1 MQRLHREMED
11 RIYKRGEPIECYY
24 YDKLAKAR
32 RCNLS
37 EEACIEY
44 LITGLNNQ
52 DTIRAISTRT
62 YDSPEE
68 LLCCLKRLEERVGTV
83 GSRDPKHFKASEFQN
98 LAGHGNKEHRAAETA
113 LNESNQYQQNSAP
126 RKETE
131 PGGRGATFA
140 TEAGH
145 EARNCRERESGPRLF
160 QSAVELDIRA
170 ADAANEKYFMLAK
183 VNGNEVR
190 AYVDLGSQCVTIRR
204 EDADR
209 IGIRYSVME
218 KPLTIGGYGSGRVTP
233 CGQANV
239 NLTVDQATADVP
251 VLIVPNE
258 SQAIPIIVGQPFT
271 EQPHVTV
278 VRRRNSVRIFEEE
291 KNVDESDDTLQSI
304 KIPYLPRRPVCL
316 WSKESTVVP
325 PNYVGIRQALRY
337 GQRTQRRCFRGRPTE
352 ELSIKANER
361 VARAEVCYLDEEP
374 MQDFKSGCSTTQ
386 PCPTATASV
395 KAGPGVTPEHREKLY
410 RLIEEYRDCFA
421 DSVAEIGHTT
431 AAEMKIEITAEEPV
445 RWWLRIQEFTFDIE
459 YRKGATMAHVD
470 ALSRSPCDPPDE
482 TEVVGGLQVLATC
495 IEIDDCL
502 AIAQQNDPDI
512 QILKERLSRRQ
523 HLSNEDRRVQSEYQL
538 SNGKLFKKVHQGD
551 SAPRLLWVVPRHA
564 RWRVVKACHDD
575 IGHFAVEKTLSKLK
589 ETYWF
594 PGMKR
599 YVRRYI
605 AACIEC
611 LFHKVPAGK
620 RPGKLHSID
629 KVGKPF
635 HSIHIDHL
643 GPFVRSKSGNAYI
656 LVAVDGFTKFVLLRA
671 VRNTSAGPAT
681 QFLRDV
687 AGIFGPPTMVI
698 TDRGSAFTSA
708 KFKATCDAFSIK
720 HVKNATATPRANG
733 QVERYNRMIT
743 PAVASLTNNTDGKDW
758 DTTLPQVQW
767 GINSTLHQATKT
779 TPFGLLFNY
788 RPRNINGDCVD
799 EALTEEFDRQIE
811 AKRTSAAE
819 SIREDQRKQQARYN
833 KKRSEAPAY
842 GPGDVV
848 LDRARAYSVW

>member
-131 PGGRGATFA
+131 PFGPRRKNPPFLKKEGHAVSTVTSTVTSLSTVRVRSGGRGATLCNRS
-140 TEAGH
+140 GH

-291 KNVDESDDTLQSI
+291 KNVDESDDTLQYI
-304 KIPYLPRRPVCL
+304 KIPDLPRRPVCHL
-316 WSKESTVVP
+316 VQRVDSSSAELRW
-325 PNYVGIRQALRY
+325 IRQALRY

-352 ELSIKANER
+352 
-361 VARAEVCYLDEEP
+361 
-374 MQDFKSGCSTTQ
+374 
-386 PCPTATASV
+386 
-395 KAGPGVTPEHREKLY
+395 
-410 RLIEEYRDCFA
+410 
-421 DSVAEIGHTT
+421 
-431 AAEMKIEITAEEPV
+431 
-445 RWWLRIQEFTFDIE
+445 
-459 YRKGATMAHVD
+459 
-470 ALSRSPCDPPDE
+470 
-482 TEVVGGLQVLATC
+482 
-495 IEIDDCL
+495 
-502 AIAQQNDPDI
+502 
-512 QILKERLSRRQ
+512 
-523 HLSNEDRRVQSEYQL
+523 
-538 SNGKLFKKVHQGD
+538 
-551 SAPRLLWVVPRHA
+551 VPRGA
-564 RWRVVKACHDD
+564 R
-575 IGHFAVEKTLSKLK
+575 
-589 ETYWF
+589 
-594 PGMKR
+594 
-599 YVRRYI
+599 
-605 AACIEC
+605 
-611 LFHKVPAGK
+611 
-620 RPGKLHSID
+620 
-629 KVGKPF
+629 
-635 HSIHIDHL
+635 
-643 GPFVRSKSGNAYI
+643 
-656 LVAVDGFTKFVLLRA
+656 
-671 VRNTSAGPAT
+671 
-681 QFLRDV
+681 
-687 AGIFGPPTMVI
+687 
-698 TDRGSAFTSA
+698 
-708 KFKATCDAFSIK
+708 
-720 HVKNATATPRANG
+720 
-733 QVERYNRMIT
+733 
-743 PAVASLTNNTDGKDW
+743 
-758 DTTLPQVQW
+758 
-767 GINSTLHQATKT
+767 TLHTA
-779 TPFGLLFNY
+779 L
-788 RPRNINGDCVD
+788 RPECGCG
-799 EALTEEFDRQIE
+799 
-811 AKRTSAAE
+811 K
-819 SIREDQRKQQARYN
+819 
-833 KKRSEAPAY
+833 
-842 GPGDVV
+842 
-848 LDRARAYSVW
+848 